1 MASILPDFEYD
12 IFISYRQNDNR
23 SGWVSDFV
31 KALEEELAATI
42 KFPVSIYFDS
52 NPQDGLLETHHVHRS
67 LEGKLRCLIFMPILS
82 QTYCDTS
89 SFAWK
94 HEFCVFN
101 KMASADRLGRE
112 IQLHSGNVA
121 SRILPIK
128 IHDLD
133 AEDRNLIEKE
143 IGSILRPIEFIYKRA
158 GVNRPLL
165 KHEEHPHDNL
175 NKHLYRDQINKV
187 ANAVK
192 EILVALRTNPPT
204 QKPPEALQK
213 RSKRKTVPVL
223 VILGILGLLSLTY
236 WIYCTNSQ
244 PSLQPEVRKPRIAIL
259 PFSVIGGP
267 EGEYFA
273 TGMKEVLVKH
283 LRINNKLSVP
293 PSLVSTE
300 RFQNSILSPSEIA
313 MQLEADYLV
322 KAATQKWTDSI
333 RINIELIDPI
343 NDKSLWIHEY
353 KTSFDNVF
361 QVQENIAQGISNAL
375 TATLTNPESQKL
387 KRIPTQNL
395 EAYDNYLRAR
405 ALLLQ
410 FFAGREES
418 TRVEATRLLRA
429 SISLDPTFGEPYIE
443 LAGIYF
449 TLNEKA
455 DSIEYLIDKGLELA
469 PDYGAAYDIKSQYLL
484 LIKHDTT
491 QSLSVAEKG
500 IEIDPYSIELIMWQ
514 GFLYHYWFKDG
525 REIVGLQ
532 KYLDA
537 YRLNPD
543 NVWAPLVI
551 WNIGV
556 FFTHIRDHS
565 RAEYFLHQALS
576 MQSDNINQIMD
587 FTAWHYFLTGNFN
600 ALKSIIEKMK
610 ELHDRKY
617 PNNYRHLYWS
627 AVHGLYTNQP
637 DLGLEAHKEYCK
649 YANPENLFSIYTL
662 LLNQT
667 GKQAEAKKM
676 WLDFISREKNN
687 DQPDHL
693 MLARCYSM
701 LNEPEKALDHLEQI
715 PFTHTHR
722 MQNPDFY
729 LRDLML
735 APLHNE
741 PRFKKIVQPELDR
754 LKQIQERI
762 AKMEK
767 EGLIE
772 IPRFIQ
778 N

>member
-1 MASILPDFEYD
+1 MAAILPDFEYD
-12 IFISYRQNDNR
+12 IFVSYRQNDNR
-23 SGWVSDFV
+23 SGWVTDFV

-67 LEGKLRCLIFMPILS
+67 LEGKLKCLIFMPIIS

-94 HEFCVFN
+94 HEFCAFN
-101 KMASADRLGRE
+101 KLANSDRLSRE

-165 KHEEHPHDNL
+165 KHEEHPNDNL

-192 EILVALRTNPPT
+192 EILVAVGTTAPT
-204 QKPPEALQK
+204 QKPPQALQK
-213 RSKRKTVPVL
+213 RSKRKAVPIL
-223 VILGILGLLSLTY
+223 VSLGILGLLSLTY
-236 WIYCTNSQ
+236 WIYRTNSQ
-244 PSLQPEVRKPRIAIL
+244 PILQPEERKPRIAIL

-283 LRINNKLSVP
+283 LRINYKLSVP

-300 RFQNSILSPSEIA
+300 RFQNTTLSPSEIA
-313 MQLEADYLV
+313 TQLGADYLV

-353 KTSFDNVF
+353 KTSYNNVF
-361 QVQENIAQGISNAL
+361 QVQEDIAQGISNAL
-375 TATLTNPESQKL
+375 TATLTVPASQKL

-395 EAYDNYLRAR
+395 EAYDTYLRAQS
-405 ALLLQ
+405 LLIQ
-410 FFAGREES
+410 FFAGREKN
-418 TRVEATRLLRA
+418 TKAEAIRLFKS
-429 SISLDPTFGEPYIE
+429 SITLDPTFGEPYIE

-449 TLNEKA
+449 SLDEKL
-455 DSIEYLIDKGLELA
+455 DSVEVLINKGLELA
-469 PDYGAAYDIKSQYLL
+469 PDNANAYNLKSQYLFL
-484 LIKHDTT
+484 VKHDTT
-491 QSLSVAEKG
+491 QSLEMVDKG
-500 IEIDPYSIELIMWQ
+500 IEIDPYSIELLMWK
-514 GFLYHYWFKDG
+514 GWLYHYWFKDG

-537 YRLNPD
+537 YTLRPD
-543 NVWAPLVI
+543 DEITAHII
-551 WNIGV
+551 WNIGI
-556 FFTHIRDHS
+556 FFSHIRDYS
-565 RAEYFLHQALS
+565 RAQNFLNQAIG
-576 MQSDNINQIMD
+576 MQPDQISYMD
-587 FTAWHYFLTGNFN
+587 YQAWHYFLAGNFSDLN
-600 ALKSIIEKMK
+600 NVIEKME

-617 PNNYRHLYWS
+617 PNNYLHLYWS
-627 AVHGLYTNQP
+627 AVHGLYTNQFN
-637 DLGLEAHKEYCK
+637 LGLEAYQGYIKHDD
-649 YANPENLFSIYTL
+649 PENLFSIYTL
-662 LLNQT
+662 LLYQT
-667 GKQAEAKKM
+667 GKQEEAKKM
-676 WLDFISREKNN
+676 WLDYISREKNN
-687 DQPDHL
+687 DQPDQL

-701 LNEPEKALDHLEQI
+701 LNETEKALDHLEQI

-735 APLHNE
+735 KPLHDE
-741 PRFKKIVQPELDR
+741 PRFKKIVQTELDR